1 MFNKMRK
8 KAEMSSKAVIT
19 TVIGIVIAIALIPVI
34 VSSVNSVTPNL
45 SGGALIM
52 IGLVTLIF
60 VAGIITLIVKK
71 MIS

>member
-1 MFNKMRK
+1 MFGKLRK